1 MRAFVL
7 HDELNN
13 NYFNVNVIDTPGLNE
28 ARIDDMESRPDEE
41 IIKLAR
47 HCISNQITYLNVVIY
62 VAVAGKAHQLDIE
75 AFKNIKN
82 FLGNEFSRNSLMVLS
97 HCDEITEKKFQQIVA
112 DMNKYEKTK
121 EMIEYCKLGVLPYG
135 TMSADKL
142 DVLDDDEETPEQVQ
156 ENKCIVIEKTLK
168 RIAKMRLNLF
178 NKMIETADMP
188 NYISQLNGCIQYIE
202 TEKKKALDTALGEKQ
217 DEWDKELKEEINKF
231 SEEYNSI
238 QNKVE
243 KRYENEFKKALDF
256 QYNQYQK
263 ELKKQIDEEKKEYE
277 KQLDNERRQQRE
289 EYRKNL
295 LILIKDEHERQEKER
310 LYAEQQARQ
319 AEERGRIQQQEMEK
333 QRQERERIF
342 REQLEKETEERV
354 QRLATERRN
363 EMLHELAQ
371 REQRIREEAERK
383 KKEKSCIVM

>member
-1 MRAFVL
+1 
-7 HDELNN
+7 
-13 NYFNVNVIDTPGLNE
+13 
-28 ARIDDMESRPDEE
+28 
-41 IIKLAR
+41 
-47 HCISNQITYLNVVIY
+47 
-62 VAVAGKAHQLDIE
+62 
-75 AFKNIKN
+75 
-82 FLGNEFSRNSLMVLS
+82 
-97 HCDEITEKKFQQIVA
+97 
-112 DMNKYEKTK
+112 MNKYEKTK

-156 ENKCIVIEKTLK
+156 EKKCIVIEKTSK

-263 ELKKQIDEEKKEYE
+263 ELKKQIDEEKK
-277 KQLDNERRQQRE
+277 
-289 EYRKNL
+289 
-295 LILIKDEHERQEKER
+295 
-310 LYAEQQARQ
+310 
-319 AEERGRIQQQEMEK
+319 
-333 QRQERERIF
+333 
-342 REQLEKETEERV
+342 
-354 QRLATERRN
+354 
-363 EMLHELAQ
+363 
-371 REQRIREEAERK
+371 RIRKTIR
-383 KKEKSCIVM
+383 